1 MSPLELDVVDLAV
14 FDSSSWTLELD
25 GNCALLD
32 AAGDD
37 AEGGLNLRKSTLSL
51 GNNVFCVSLAADL
64 DSSSKA
70 DGSSGILSLSGI
82 VVSTCFS
89 SSVCESEFDD
99 YFLLGPWAYI
109 ATRGLTGTVLVGC
122 YDGSDSTIFDF

>member
-14 FDSSSWTLELD
+14 FDSSSWTLEVD
-25 GNCALLD
+25 GNYALLD
-32 AAGDD
+32 AADD

-51 GNNVFCVSLAADL
+51 GNNVFYVSLAADL

>member
-14 FDSSSWTLELD
+14 FDSSSWTLEVD
-25 GNCALLD
+25 GNYALLD
-32 AAGDD
+32 AADD

-82 VVSTCFS
+82 VVSTYFS
-89 SSVCESEFDD
+89 SSVCESELDGC
-99 YFLLGPWAYI
+99 FLLGPWAYM